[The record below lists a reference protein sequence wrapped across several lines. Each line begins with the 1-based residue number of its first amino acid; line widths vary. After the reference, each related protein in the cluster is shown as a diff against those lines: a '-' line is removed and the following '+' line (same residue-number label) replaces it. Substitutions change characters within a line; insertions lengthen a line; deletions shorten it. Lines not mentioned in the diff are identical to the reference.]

1 MKMKKN
7 NLLIL
12 AVAALGFAA
21 CANDETTAVNEKLA
35 ESNAISFRTLVAGQ
49 MRASST
55 YDVTSASSGETY
67 AITKF
72 KVTSFLNGSTTKYM
86 DGVTY
91 VSNGATPPVFYVDG
105 TSAAANNYKNEYYWP
120 ATETLDFYAYSYYD
134 GGAFLGTSTQV
145 VEVAGD
151 DAYKTFTV
159 TPTPGDDPSHADLV
173 YAYLPN
179 VGKNTTYASGA
190 KKYGK
195 DGIPLNFRHT
205 GAKIAVKVKNSSSNL
220 KFHIDAWKVAYLDGS
235 GTFTFSTAGGS
246 TAVKDAAQLGA
257 GLWTNNTTALVST
270 EYASTTLNTD
280 VAVNTAAAA
289 DLGGAFI
296 LVPQTLTDNTS
307 TKTYSGTA
315 TTDKPSGTY
324 IAVKLYI
331 LDDDTNVLIAGGGST
346 GSATTIWA
354 IWPISGTWNP
364 GKKYTY
370 TIDLAGGGYFE
381 TNQAGTTDALDPIL
395 ENTVIK
401 FVDVT
406 VDDWSN
412 ADAINVSGPT
422 L

>member
-35 ESNAISFRTLVAGQ
+35 ESNAISFRTLVSGQ

-55 YDVTSASSGETY
+55 YDVTSANSGGDY

-72 KVTSFLNGSTTKYM
+72 KVTSFLNGTTTKYM
-86 DGVTY
+86 NGVTY
-91 VSNGATPPVFYVDG
+91 VSNGANPPVFYVGG
-105 TSAAANNYKNEYYWP
+105 TSAATNNYKNEYYWP

-134 GGAFLGTSTQV
+134 GGDFLGTSTQV

-159 TPTPGDDPSHADLV
+159 TPASGNNPSHADLV

-179 VGKNTTYASGA
+179 VGKNTTYDSGA

-220 KFHIDAWKVAYLDGS
+220 KFHIEAWKVAYLDGS

-246 TAVKDAAQLGA
+246 TAVKDYAQLGA
-257 GLWTNNTTALVST
+257 GLWSDNTGAEVGT
-270 EYASTTLNTD
+270 EYASTTNTD

-296 LVPQTLTDNTS
+296 LVPQTLTDNTI

-331 LDDDTNVLIAGGGST
+331 LDSATNVLIAGGGST

-354 IWPISGTWNP
+354 IWPISGTWDP

-381 TNQAGTTDALDPIL
+381 TNQAGTTSDLDPIL

-401 FVDVT
+401 FVTVT
-406 VDDWSN
+406 VDDWSD
-412 ADAINVSGPT
+412 AAAINVSGPT